1 MNEKQRRIFE
11 VDRRMELRL
20 RLVAKQ
26 AELDGSGSGTSPL
39 NPELPERELVSRLIA
54 RVRRL

>member
-11 VDRRMELRL
+11 VDRRMELRM

-26 AELDGSGSGTSPL
+26 AEIGEAAGGTSPL
-39 NPELPERELVSRLIA
+39 NPELPEREVVSRLIA

>member
-1 MNEKQRRIFE
+1 MNEKQRRVFE
-11 VDRRMELRL
+11 VDRRMELRM

-26 AELDGSGSGTSPL
+26 AELGDSGGTSPL
-39 NPELPERELVSRLIA
+39 NPELPERDLVSRLIA

>member
-11 VDRRMELRL
+11 VDRRMELRM

-26 AELDGSGSGTSPL
+26 AEMGEGVSGTSPL
-39 NPELPERELVSRLIA
+39 NPELPEREIVSRLIA

>member
-26 AELDGSGSGTSPL
+26 AEVGDSGGTSPL
-39 NPELPERELVSRLIA
+39 NPELPERDLVSRLIA